1 MYSYHSPYF
10 KWLFFGYNP
19 IDTPKCPALDSPTH
33 VTHVT
38 RLTPAVSE
46 LVLPASGHVGSGPSS
61 GGGSPK
67 CTPQFEPRVRS
78 NIQYQI
84 SYHIYI
90 YTYHKSKCIIIS
102 SHVLSCFVIYCLILS
117 YTISCISSM
126 DWFNIKMIGSH
137 GCLPILG
144 GFPVDFLLQNYGTAF
159 SRLEKRNPWWT
170 IKRLSISVLHQMHL
184 EPSMAMK
191 QTSAKLMELR
201 YLGDS

>member
-1 MYSYHSPYF
+1 MSSPGLTDPRDPRYAF
-10 KWLFFGYNP
+10 NACSLRAGTTSIRARWKRP
-19 IDTPKCPALDSPTH
+19 IFRRRFAKVH
-33 VTHVT
+33 
-38 RLTPAVSE
+38 
-46 LVLPASGHVGSGPSS
+46 ASVRTQ
-61 GGGSPK
+61 SPK
-67 CTPQFEPRVRS
+67 QYSVS
-78 NIQYQI
+78 NIV
-84 SYHIYI
+84 SYIYI